1 MTTALALL
9 ATASAIG
16 MVPIPRDQGFCR
28 TDQSHY
34 CYEWKL
40 QSDSRRRLV
49 ARGDEDGVE
58 YTFQSLDA
66 RGRHGRPVR
75 IHPVIQDAE
84 HQGRLFWG
92 YAWDIRDIAL
102 AADGQSLLASFTHT
116 LVDHSNVETLRGQQR
131 IPAVLFSGHTT
142 QPDMTVP
149 LTAFA
154 PSSLAA
160 LRAEAHRAY
169 TPQDAQDAL
178 ASVDPKG
185 RTSVLLQCDG
195 ITPPGSSVCDKIE
208 TGDNTWLELAV
219 RLAEY
224 TDASASAGV
233 CHSIARAA
241 RRAPAAVLRLHGR
254 TQRMSSEC
262 ICLPFVS
269 NEIPLANQY
278 RELRQSHLAITSVRD
293 PALAVPRASCLAYID
308 PVMKQLQMDLPHSRK
323 R

>member
-9 ATASAIG
+9 ATATAIG

-40 QSDSRRRLV
+40 QSDPRQRLV

-58 YTFQSLDA
+58 YTFQALDA

-102 AADGQSLLASFTHT
+102 AADGRSLLASFTHT
-116 LVDHSNVETLRGQQR
+116 LVAGSNVETPHGQQR
-131 IPAVLFSGHTT
+131 IPAVLFSGRTT
-142 QPDMTVP
+142 QPDMTVQP
-149 LTAFA
+149 TDFA
-154 PSSLAA
+154 PSGLAA
-160 LRAEAHRAY
+160 LRTEASRAY
-169 TPQDAQDAL
+169 TPQDAQDSL
-178 ASVDPKG
+178 ASDDPKG
-185 RTSVLLQCDG
+185 RTSVMLQCDG
-195 ITPPGSSVCDKIE
+195 VTPPGSSVCDKIE

-224 TDASASAGV
+224 TDASTSIAV
-233 CHSIARAA
+233 CSSIARAA
-241 RRAPAAVLRLHGR
+241 RRAPAAVLRLQGR
-254 TQRMSSEC
+254 TERMSREC

-269 NEIPLANQY
+269 AEIPLADQY
-278 RELRQSHLAITSVRD
+278 RELRLSHRAIASVRD
-293 PALAVPRASCLAYID
+293 PALAVPRASCLAYFE
-308 PVMKQLQMDLPHSRK
+308 PVMNKLQMDLANARQ